1 MSRRKGLKNLKS
13 YFLIFLRKTTYEL
26 SAKVSSENVSV
37 VKHVLEKLIGTNG
50 NIRMT
55 ENAIEIHAK
64 LEGESARD
72 LNRLFLSE
80 MRRAEKRTRFRSE
93 WRHNNIIETFFDYVP
108 KGVRRVE

>member
-1 MSRRKGLKNLKS
+1 
-13 YFLIFLRKTTYEL
+13 
-26 SAKVSSENVSV
+26 
-37 VKHVLEKLIGTNG
+37 VLENLIGTSG
-50 NIRMT
+50 KISMT
-55 ENAIEIHAK
+55 KDSIEIRAK

-93 WRHNNIIETFFDYVP
+93 WRHNNIVETFFDYVP